1 MENNPYESTKLLGE
15 YLLFHYGKNEEVLPW
30 SNGPVE
36 ALNFTK
42 RTVDSLIDEKSFNA
56 DSRALDVGCAVG
68 ASSFVLGKYFGD
80 VLGVDFSQNFIDAA
94 NTLKENNSLSYT
106 YLVEG
111 DSFKKA
117 EAVPESTT
125 GNISFAAGDA
135 MNLDSSLANYD
146 LVHAANLI
154 CRLSSPQKF
163 FTRIPDL
170 VRQGGQ
176 LLLATPFTWLE
187 EYTPRNNWIGS
198 GDSKEKLVEK
208 LSPWFQLEYEEDL
221 PFLIREHRR
230 KYQYSISWGTRWRRL

>member
-94 NTLKENNSLSYT
+94 NTLKEKNSLSYK

-117 EAVPESTT
+117 EAVPENTR
-125 GNISFAAGDA
+125 GNISFAVGDA

-163 FTRIPDL
+163 FDRIPDL
-170 VRQGGQ
+170 VMQGGQ

-198 GDSKEKLVEK
+198 GDSKEKLAEK
-208 LSPWFQLEYEEDL
+208 LSPWFQLEYEEDI

-230 KYQYSISWGTRWRRL
+230 KYQYSISWGTRWRKL

>member
-68 ASSFVLGKYFGD
+68 ASSFVLGKYFGE
-80 VLGVDFSQNFIDAA
+80 VLGVDYSQSFIDAA
-94 NTLKENNSLSYT
+94 NVLKEKNSLRYS

-111 DSFKKA
+111 DNFIETK
-117 EAVPESTT
+117 AVPESTR
-125 GNISFAAGDA
+125 GNVYFEVGDA
-135 MNLDSSLANYD
+135 MNLSSSYSNYD

-154 CRLSSPQKF
+154 CRLPSPQKF
-163 FTRIPDL
+163 FDRVPQL
-170 VRQGGQ
+170 VKQGGQ

-230 KYQYSISWGTRWRRL
+230 KYQYSISWGTRWRRK

>member
-1 MENNPYESTKLLGE
+1 MENNPYESSKLLGE
-15 YLLFHYGKNEEVLPW
+15 YLLFHYGKDEEVLPW
-30 SNGPVE
+30 PNGPVE
-36 ALNFTK
+36 ALGFTK
-42 RTVDSLIDEKSFNA
+42 RTVESLIDEISFNA

-80 VLGVDFSQNFIDAA
+80 VLGVDFSKNFIDAA
-94 NTLKENNSLSYT
+94 NTLKEKNSLSYS

-111 DSFKKA
+111 DSYKQA
-117 EAVPESTT
+117 DAVPQSTE
-125 GNISFAAGDA
+125 GNVSFAVGDA
-135 MNLDSSLANYD
+135 MNLDRSLANYD

-154 CRLSSPQKF
+154 CRLPSPQEF
-163 FTRIPDL
+163 FERIPHL
-170 VRQGGQ
+170 VKQGGQ

-198 GDSKEKLVEK
+198 GDSKEKLQEI
-208 LSPWFQLEYEEDL
+208 LSPCFQLEYEEDL